1 MDLSLRIDIKGSV
14 EVDKIELA
22 QRILDMLNSRED
34 LFGADVVRCYT
45 GTKVG
50 AILQFEVR
58 K

>member
-1 MDLSLRIDIKGSV
+1 MERNLRIDIKGPV
-14 EVDKIELA
+14 EVNKTELA

-45 GTKVG
+45 GNSVG
-50 AILQFEVR
+50 SILQFEVR

>member
-1 MDLSLRIDIKGSV
+1 MERNLRIDIKGPI
-14 EVDKIELA
+14 EVDKVELA
-22 QRILDMLNSRED
+22 QRILDILNSRTD

-45 GTKVG
+45 GNKAG

>member
-1 MDLSLRIDIKGSV
+1 MGASEFQEAYTRLV
-14 EVDKIELA
+14 EEFELA

-45 GTKVG
+45 GNSAG
-50 AILQFEVR
+50 SILQFEVR

>member
-1 MDLSLRIDIKGSV
+1 MDRNLRIDIKGPI

-22 QRILDMLNSRED
+22 QRILDVLNSRED

-45 GTKVG
+45 GNKAG
-50 AILQFEVR
+50 AILQFEIR